1 MSLPSR
7 EAWIEISVCSLKVD
21 YQSSLPPREA
31 WIEIS
36 TVKSQALHGV
46 VASSAGSVD

>member
-31 WIEIS
+31 RIEI
-36 TVKSQALHGV
+36 TTCGKMRIRRP
-46 VASSAGSVD
+46 VASPAGSVD